1 MNGKKASTVNFR
13 FWFARQIRT
22 PRKPRGMSGSTESR
36 FYYEKLLGKAGA
48 EGRS

>member
-13 FWFARQIRT
+13 FWFDRQIRNA
-22 PRKPRGMSGSTESR
+22 RKPRALPASTENR
-36 FYYEKLLGKAGA
+36 FYYEKLLGKSKA